1 MYISFHCLWST
12 SGHIE
17 VVWIWKDAYA
27 VCLYVL
33 FALWY
38 AIRVPICFVDIASFD
53 IHLSFCKVIWKPN
66 NSINELSNKSGWNT
80 WFDSNVI
87 KYGLVT
93 PTYYSIHVLCHLV
106 VTMKNL
112 NHWMDEKQNLPKRM
126 QNVELTPSS
135 KHHSICHQKM
145 MLCLFCIFSFSYSS

>member
-1 MYISFHCLWST
+1 MLMQCAYMFCLPYDMQYVYLFVLLILPHLIS
-12 SGHIE
+12 
-17 VVWIWKDAYA
+17 IW
-27 VCLYVL
+27 V
-33 FALWY
+33 
-38 AIRVPICFVDIASFD
+38 FVRSYKNIILDKWTTFKQIGMKY
-53 IHLSFCKVIWKPN
+53 LIWF
-66 NSINELSNKSGWNT
+66 I
-80 WFDSNVI
+80 VI

-93 PTYYSIHVLCHLV
+93 PTNYSIYVLCHLV

-145 MLCLFCIFSFSYSS
+145 MLCLFCIFSFSYSI

>member
-1 MYISFHCLWST
+1 MYISFLCLWST

-38 AIRVPICFVDIASFD
+38 AIRVLVCFVDIASFN
-53 IHLSFCKVIWKPN
+53 IHLHIH
-66 NSINELSNKSGWNT
+66 KSGWNT
-80 WFDSNVI
+80 WFDLNVI

-93 PTYYSIHVLCHLV
+93 PTNYSIHVLCHLV

-112 NHWMDEKQNLPKRM
+112 NHWMDEKQNSPKRM